1 MVRKICFCSSVSP
14 ELADVITLTTPWI
27 VCQTDLHQVG
37 AVDQGEVTRI
47 VKQSVVVQ
55 GQDLKRLQM
64 AERLVLD
71 VVDQVAVEV
80 ELAEACKYT
89 MIA

>member
-1 MVRKICFCSSVSP
+1 M
-14 ELADVITLTTPWI
+14 ITFTTPWI
-27 VCQTDLHQVG
+27 VGQTDLHQVG

-47 VKQSVVVQ
+47 MIQSVVVQ
-55 GQDLKRLQM
+55 CQDLQGLQV

-80 ELAEACKYT
+80 ELAETCK
-89 MIA
+89 

>member
-14 ELADVITLTTPWI
+14 ELSDVITFTTPGI

-47 VKQSVVVQ
+47 MIQSVVVQ
-55 GQDLKRLQM
+55 CQDLQGLQV

-80 ELAEACKYT
+80 ELA
-89 MIA
+89 

>member
-1 MVRKICFCSSVSP
+1 MVRKIGSSP
-14 ELADVITLTTPWI
+14 ELSDMVTFTTPWI

-37 AVDQGEVTRI
+37 AVDQGEMTRI
-47 VKQSVVVQ
+47 MIQSVVVQ
-55 GQDLKRLQM
+55 GQDLQGLQV
-64 AERLVLD
+64 AEGLVLD

-89 MIA
+89 RCMI